1 MIRRLSITHHVSLAC
16 LLLGCLF
23 FSAAVPAVEKVRVMA
38 LFADKAMLQIDGK
51 QRLLNAGQK
60 SPEGVLLVS
69 ADANG
74 AVIEVDG
81 KRDRYGLGSQVGG
94 HFAQRQMA
102 EVKIWADNRGS
113 YNTMGSINGRMV
125 DMLVDTG
132 ATTIA
137 MSEVEAKRLGIPY
150 RIRGEKT
157 GVRTA
162 SGFAKAYAITLDQVQ
177 VGELALQQVE
187 AVVVEGNSPH
197 RVLLGMSFLSRVKME
212 HKGTLM
218 VLQSKF

>member
-1 MIRRLSITHHVSLAC
+1 MNHFQSSSRLPLLVFLLVCLVST
-16 LLLGCLF
+16 
-23 FSAAVPAVEKVRVMA
+23 SATAVEKIQVMA
-38 LFADKAMLQIDGK
+38 LFANKAMLQIDGK
-51 QRLLNAGQK
+51 QRLLRAGQR

-81 KRDRYGLGSQVGG
+81 KRDRYGLGLQVGG
-94 HFAQRQMA
+94 TFTQRRMA
-102 EVKIWADNRGS
+102 EVQIWADAKGS
-113 YNTMGSINGRMV
+113 YNTVGSINGRMV

-132 ATTIA
+132 ATSVA
-137 MSEVEAKRLGIPY
+137 MSEVEARRLGIPY
-150 RIRGEKT
+150 RVRGEKT

-162 SGFAKAYAITLDQVQ
+162 SGFARAYSVTLDEVQ
-177 VGELALQQVE
+177 VGELALQNVE

-212 HKGTLM
+212 HKGALM

>member
-1 MIRRLSITHHVSLAC
+1 MIRFSLVRDLPLAC
-16 LLLGCLF
+16 LLLGCLLL
-23 FSAAVPAVEKVRVMA
+23 SMSVMAVEKVRVMA
-38 LFADKAMLQIDGK
+38 LFADKAMLQIDGR
-51 QRLLNAGQK
+51 QRLLRAGQK

-81 KRDRYGLGSQVGG
+81 RRESYGLGSQIGG
-94 HFAQRQMA
+94 HFAERKMA
-102 EVKIWADNRGS
+102 EVKIWADARGS
-113 YNTMGSINGRMV
+113 YNTVGSINGRMV

-132 ATTIA
+132 ATSIA
-137 MSEVEAKRLGIPY
+137 MSETEARRLGIPY
-150 RIRGEKT
+150 RIKGEKT

-177 VGELALQQVE
+177 VGEIELHQVA
-187 AVVVEGNSPH
+187 AVVVEGSSPY

-212 HKGTLM
+212 HKGNLM
-218 VLQSKF
+218 LLQSKF

>member
-1 MIRRLSITHHVSLAC
+1 MTRSSIVRHLSLTC
-16 LLLGCLF
+16 LLLGCLLL
-23 FSAAVPAVEKVRVMA
+23 SMSVMAVEKIRIMA

-51 QRLLNAGQK
+51 QHLLRAGQK
-60 SPEGVLLVS
+60 SPEGVLLIS

-74 AVIEVDG
+74 AVVEVDG
-81 KRDRYGLGSQVGG
+81 RRESYALGSQIGG
-94 HFAQRQMA
+94 HFAERKMV
-102 EVKIWADNRGS
+102 EVKIWADARGS
-113 YNTMGSINGRMV
+113 YNTVGSINGRMV
-125 DMLVDTG
+125 DLLVDTG

-150 RIRGEKT
+150 RIKGEKT

-162 SGFAKAYAITLDQVQ
+162 SGFARAYSVMLDQVQ
-177 VGELALQQVE
+177 VGELVLHQVE
-187 AVVVEGNSPH
+187 AVVVEGSSPH

-218 VLQSKF
+218 VLQRKF

>member
-1 MIRRLSITHHVSLAC
+1 MIRYRVIRQLPLAG
-16 LLLGCLF
+16 LLLGCLLA
-23 FSAAVPAVEKVRVMA
+23 STALLAVEKVRVMA

-51 QRLLNAGQK
+51 QRLLKAGQR

-74 AVIEVDG
+74 AVIEMDG
-81 KRDRYGLGSQVGG
+81 RRERYGLGSQVGG

-102 EVKIWADNRGS
+102 EVKIWADTKGA

-132 ATTIA
+132 ATSVA

-150 RIRGEKT
+150 RIKGEKT

-162 SGFAKAYAITLDQVQ
+162 SGFARAYAVTLDQVQ
-177 VGELALQQVE
+177 VGELTLHQVD

-197 RVLLGMSFLSRVKME
+197 RVLLGMSFLGRVNMQ
-212 HKGTLM
+212 HKGSLM

>member
-1 MIRRLSITHHVSLAC
+1 
-16 LLLGCLF
+16 
-23 FSAAVPAVEKVRVMA
+23 
-38 LFADKAMLQIDGK
+38 
-51 QRLLNAGQK
+51 
-60 SPEGVLLVS
+60 
-69 ADANG
+69 
-74 AVIEVDG
+74 
-81 KRDRYGLGSQVGG
+81 
-94 HFAQRQMA
+94 
-102 EVKIWADNRGS
+102 
-113 YNTMGSINGRMV
+113 
-125 DMLVDTG
+125 
-132 ATTIA
+132 

-162 SGFAKAYAITLDQVQ
+162 SGFAKAYAVTLDQVQ
-177 VGELALQQVE
+177 VGELVLQQVE

>member
-1 MIRRLSITHHVSLAC
+1 MTRLPSKRHFAILLLFPGC
-16 LLLGCLF
+16 LLW
-23 FSAAVPAVEKVRVMA
+23 SASVLAVEKVRVMA

-51 QRLLNAGQK
+51 QRLLRAGQK

-74 AVIEVDG
+74 AVIEVNG
-81 KRDRYGLGSQVGG
+81 KRDSYSLGSQVGG

-177 VGELALQQVE
+177 VGELVLQQVE